1 MSVGITWDGDQMKSR
16 VRSRVEQGVMEGNVA
31 LHAMA
36 VSRAPKLSG
45 DLRGRSRAVGEWV
58 GQYRFLA
65 ITSFSMI
72 YATRQHEETGW
83 RHTNGQAKYL
93 SSAQADL
100 QGFIKNTIE
109 NHLRGALS

>member
-1 MSVGITWDGDQMKSR
+1 MSVGISWNGDQMKAR
-16 VRSRVEQGVMEGNVA
+16 VRSRVEQGVMEGNMA

-45 DLRGRSRAVGEWV
+45 DLRGNSQAVGEWV
-58 GQYRFLA
+58 AQHRFLA
-65 ITSFSMI
+65 ITSFAMI
-72 YATRQHEETGW
+72 YAARQHEEVGW
-83 RHTNGQAKYL
+83 RHTQGQAKYL